1 MLTYSCT
8 FETFLTAKLY
18 VHVHVSILMFTF
30 SLVKYLAKNA
40 LVSAGRGKSSF
51 LRDDFM
57 SSSFALAKA
66 FSTTSAF

>member
-1 MLTYSCT
+1 MLTFPCT

-18 VHVHVSILMFTF
+18 VHVSILMFTF